1 MGIPL
6 GITRKD
12 PAKIDCFDSEEL
24 SGLAFQIRPT
34 GFSVSLFAGICFQ
47 CNMERRGWPWKKKSS
62 EKISDKNPPASDSLA
77 SAGPQGDQLSS
88 TNSRTEDKPKKVNYV
103 QLSMETYT
111 HLTSLEDEVKSLND
125 QITTLNG
132 EVDTLNEK
140 LSSAQSEMTTKEN
153 LVKQHAKVAE
163 EAVSGRNLGSNQI
176 KYFSP
181 GKFSFDNF
189 SQDSVSMCAAGWE
202 KAEAEAT
209 ALKHQLESVT
219 LLKLTAEDR
228 ASHLDGALKECM
240 RQIRNNKEEHE
251 KKLNETI
258 IMKTKQW
265 DKIKLEF
272 EAKMAGLDQEL
283 LRFSAENS
291 ALSRS
296 LQERSNMLMKVSEEK
311 SHAEAEIELLKT
323 NIQSC
328 EREISSLKY
337 ELHIAS
343 KELDI
348 RNEEKNMSM
357 KSAEVANKQHL
368 DGVKKIAKL
377 EAECQR
383 LRGLVRKKLPG
394 PAALAQMKLEV
405 ESLGRDHGE
414 TRMRRSPSPSPS
426 HYVAPPPPELSLESV
441 QQCHK
446 ETEFLTG
453 RLLAMEEETKMLK
466 EALAKRNSELQA
478 SRNMCA
484 KTVSKL
490 RSLEA
495 QVLTLNQYRNTM
507 RLNGETPNEGSLI
520 QYGNSPPSLTSMS
533 EDGADDERS
542 CAESWATGLIS
553 DLSSFKKEKSSDKLN
568 KVDSANQLELMDD
581 FLEMERLACLPTE
594 SNVAEADKRTE
605 NESHH
610 SSPNGAKS
618 SKVEP
623 DANAVPLSKLQ
634 SRISMIFESE
644 AKDADMKK
652 VVHDIRRILQDV
664 QDTTDDSPDYAHNS
678 REVTKVG
685 ISSSEAD
692 DVENTAQHSL
702 DQELA
707 TAISH
712 IHDFVLTL
720 GKKATEIQNTS
731 PDGLLLSTKVDEF
744 SDSVNK
750 VLCRK
755 MSLNEFIFDLSHVFA
770 KASELSINLMGYKG
784 NEGETNSSDCVDKVT
799 LLEKMVVQ
807 DDSLSERYSH
817 SCVDIS
823 QSTGDPEVPREGSL
837 SPGFDLRVHSSKC
850 SLEDVEQLK
859 HEKETLESELALCT
873 ENLEKTKCQLQET
886 EQLLSEIKT
895 QLASSEKSNGLAETQ
910 LKCMAESYR
919 SLEMRAQNLE
929 AEVNLLQAKT
939 EALDKELEEEKQNHL
954 EALAKCKDL
963 QEELERKENS
973 LMCSPSSVTE
983 EDVKL
988 KQEREIAA
996 AAEKLAECQETI
1008 FLLSKQL
1015 KGLRP
1020 SDQPGSPY
1028 NERIQRNEVFL
1039 EDEQSP
1045 SHSNSRGMGISQ
1057 DSDHADMETVASS
1070 YAAGAGSESP
1080 SDVFN
1085 SSLSASEAEVNRFL
1099 RSPVNSS
1106 HPKHRPSKSSS
1117 SSSTITL
1124 EKQSRGFSRFFSSKP
1139 KAGH

>member
-1 MGIPL
+1 
-6 GITRKD
+6 
-12 PAKIDCFDSEEL
+12 
-24 SGLAFQIRPT
+24 
-34 GFSVSLFAGICFQ
+34 
-47 CNMERRGWPWKKKSS
+47 MERRGWPWKKKSS
-62 EKISDKNPPASDSLA
+62 EKTADKNPSASDSLA
-77 SAGPQGDQLSS
+77 SAGSQGDQLSS
-88 TNSRTEDKPKKVNYV
+88 TNSRSEDKPKKVNYV

-132 EVDTLNEK
+132 EVDALNEK

-163 EAVSGRNLGSNQI
+163 EAVSG
-176 KYFSP
+176 
-181 GKFSFDNF
+181 
-189 SQDSVSMCAAGWE
+189 WE
-202 KAEAEAT
+202 KAESEAT

-265 DKIKLEF
+265 DKIQLEF
-272 EAKMAGLDQEL
+272 EAKIAGLDQEL

-291 ALSRS
+291 AISRS

-311 SHAEAEIELLKT
+311 SLAEAEIELLKT

-357 KSAEVANKQHL
+357 KSAEVANKHHL
-368 DGVKKIAKL
+368 EGVKKIAKL

-426 HYVAPPPPELSLESV
+426 HYVAPPPELSLESV

-446 ETEFLTG
+446 ETEFLTS

-495 QVLTLNQYRNTM
+495 QMLTLNQYRNTV
-507 RLNGETPNEGSLI
+507 RLNGETHNEGSLI

-533 EDGADDERS
+533 EDGADDEKS
-542 CAESWATGLIS
+542 CAESWATGLMS
-553 DLSSFKKEKSSDKLN
+553 DLSSLKKEKSTDKLN
-568 KVDSANQLELMDD
+568 KVDGANQLELMDD
-581 FLEMERLACLPTE
+581 FLEMERLACLSTE
-594 SNVAEADKRTE
+594 SNAAVADKKTE

-618 SKVEP
+618 VALPPQCPSPNLVKQVSSNEGLSKLLKVEP
-623 DANAVPLSKLQ
+623 DANADPLSKLQ

-644 AKDADMKK
+644 AKDAGMEK

-664 QDTTDDSPDYAHNS
+664 QDTTDNGPDYAHSS
-678 REVTKVG
+678 REVTEVWV
-685 ISSSEAD
+685 SSLEPD
-692 DVENTAQHSL
+692 EVENTAQHSL
-702 DQELA
+702 DQGLA
-707 TAISH
+707 TAISR
-712 IHDFVLTL
+712 IHDLVLTL
-720 GKKATEIQNTS
+720 GKKATETQNTS
-731 PDGLLLSTKVDEF
+731 PDGLLLSRKVDEF
-744 SDSVNK
+744 SSSVNK
-750 VLCRK
+750 VLCCK

-837 SPGFDLRVHSSKC
+837 SPGFGLRVHSSKC
-850 SLEDVEQLK
+850 SLEDFERLK
-859 HEKETLESELALCT
+859 HEKETVESELALCT
-873 ENLEKTKCQLQET
+873 ENVEKTKCQLQET

-895 QLASSEKSNGLAETQ
+895 QLASSQKSNGLAETQ

-919 SLEMRAQNLE
+919 SLEIRAQNLE
-929 AEVNLLQAKT
+929 AEVNLLQVKT
-939 EALDKELEEEKQNHL
+939 EALDKELQEEKQNHL

-963 QEELERKENS
+963 QEELERR
-973 LMCSPSSVTE
+973 T
-983 EDVKL
+983 
-988 KQEREIAA
+988 A
-996 AAEKLAECQETI
+996 
-1008 FLLSKQL
+1008 
-1015 KGLRP
+1015 
-1020 SDQPGSPY
+1020 
-1028 NERIQRNEVFL
+1028 
-1039 EDEQSP
+1039 
-1045 SHSNSRGMGISQ
+1045 
-1057 DSDHADMETVASS
+1057 
-1070 YAAGAGSESP
+1070 
-1080 SDVFN
+1080 
-1085 SSLSASEAEVNRFL
+1085 
-1099 RSPVNSS
+1099 
-1106 HPKHRPSKSSS
+1106 
-1117 SSSTITL
+1117 
-1124 EKQSRGFSRFFSSKP
+1124 
-1139 KAGH
+1139 

>member
-1 MGIPL
+1 M
-6 GITRKD
+6 D
-12 PAKIDCFDSEEL
+12 
-24 SGLAFQIRPT
+24 
-34 GFSVSLFAGICFQ
+34 
-47 CNMERRGWPWKKKSS
+47 RRGWPWKKKSS
-62 EKISDKNPPASDSLA
+62 EKTSDKNPPASDSLA

-88 TNSRTEDKPKKVNYV
+88 TNSRPEDKPKKVNYV

-125 QITTLNG
+125 QITILNG

-163 EAVSGRNLGSNQI
+163 EAVS
-176 KYFSP
+176 
-181 GKFSFDNF
+181 
-189 SQDSVSMCAAGWE
+189 GWE

-272 EAKMAGLDQEL
+272 EAKIAGLDQEL

-311 SHAEAEIELLKT
+311 SQAEAEIELLKT

-490 RSLEA
+490 RNLEA
-495 QVLTLNQYRNTM
+495 QVLTLNQYRNAM
-507 RLNGETPNEGSLI
+507 RFNGETTNEGSLI

-553 DLSSFKKEKSSDKLN
+553 DLSSFKKEKSTDKLN

-581 FLEMERLACLPTE
+581 FLEMERLACLSTE

-618 SKVEP
+618 AALVPQCQPPDSAKHVSSNEGFSKLKVEP

-652 VVHDIRRILQDV
+652 VVHDIRRILQNV

-678 REVTKVG
+678 REVTEVG
-685 ISSSEAD
+685 ISSSEPD
-692 DVENTAQHSL
+692 DVQNTAQHSL

-731 PDGLLLSTKVDEF
+731 PDGLLLSRKVDEF

-750 VLCRK
+750 VLCCK

-850 SLEDVEQLK
+850 SLEDLEQLK

-1028 NERIQRNEVFL
+1028 NERIQRNEVYL

-1045 SHSNSRGMGISQ
+1045 SHSNSQGMGISQ